1 MVPIRSRARVRRF
14 ARRLRK
20 RVSKLFPVS
29 TERELFGPWVR
40 YLEQRYVE
48 RSHGLGSGRG
58 GRERAARLL
67 AGHLNSPQRRCLRRR
82 GFFMVVGKS
91 GRRFR
96 VWARRELSVELVN
109 PADSQHVQ
117 KPWCYCIHNGV
128 TEDGALLPLADY
140 LLELKLCLE
149 ADEEYFLLTSNPDFT
164 QGVIEKNELLRR
176 AYASTGMQ
184 DAPSNWLRAC
194 IYFEEDNRRA
204 G

>member
-1 MVPIRSRARVRRF
+1 MLPARSRVRVRRF
-14 ARRLRK
+14 ARRFRR

-29 TERELFGPWVR
+29 AERELFGSRVR
-40 YLEQRYVE
+40 YLEQRYAE
-48 RSHGLGSGRG
+48 RALGLGSGRG

-67 AGHLNSPQRRCLRRR
+67 ARHLKSPQRRCLRRR
-82 GFFMVVGKS
+82 GFFIVVGKS

-96 VWARRELSVELVN
+96 VWARRELAVELVN
-109 PADSQHVQ
+109 SANSQHVQ

-149 ADEEYFLLTSNPDFT
+149 ADEEYFMLTSNPDFI

-176 AYASTGMQ
+176 TSASIGGQ

-194 IYFEEDNRRA
+194 N
-204 G
+204 